1 MPARHEVE
9 APSRSILAA
18 ASRMLTA
25 LAAAAGLAAVAS
37 PALGAD
43 AWPSKPIKLI
53 VPYPPGGSTDT
64 LARILADGLTS
75 RLGQPV
81 VPENKPGAATIIG
94 TEYAA
99 AQAPDGYTLL
109 LCTPGLPINPSL
121 YKVNYDPEKSF
132 TFVSLLV
139 SLPLILIANPEVP
152 VKSVSD
158 VIALAKA
165 KPGEVAYTSYG
176 MGSAAHLAG
185 ELFSTMSGTQFLHV
199 PFKGSSPAVM
209 EVIAGRAQLSFTTIP
224 MVVPQIKAGRVK
236 PIAVTSQ
243 QHVDIV
249 KDVPTISESG
259 LPGFEVI
266 AWNGLCGPAGLAQD
280 IVERLHKA
288 TNEILTQ
295 PESRARIADAGYVI
309 ANTTPAE
316 FRAFV
321 RSEQAKWSKLIQ
333 EAHVKVN

>member
-1 MPARHEVE
+1 MHECRGVEGPHRGIPAAAARLV
-9 APSRSILAA
+9 AIAA
-18 ASRMLTA
+18 ASCL
-25 LAAAAGLAAVAS
+25 
-37 PALGAD
+37 ALGAWPVAAAD
-43 AWPSKPIKLI
+43 AWPTKPIKLI

-64 LARILADGLTS
+64 LARIVADGLST

-99 AQAPDGYTLL
+99 AQPPDGYTLL

-121 YKVNYDPEKSF
+121 YKVNYDPQKSF

-139 SLPLILIANPEVP
+139 SLPLILVAHPEVP
-152 VKSVSD
+152 VKNVSD
-158 VIALAKA
+158 VIALAKS
-165 KPGEVAYTSYG
+165 KPGEIAYTSYG

-266 AWNGLCGPAGLAQD
+266 AWNGLCGPAGLSQE
-280 IVERLHKA
+280 IVDRLHKA
-288 TNEILTQ
+288 THEILSQ

-309 ANTTPAE
+309 ADTSPAE

-321 RSEQAKWSKLIQ
+321 RSEEAKWSKLIQ